1 MLDLFFIMKDIFK
14 FFRGSSKK
22 RDLSDTSKT
31 DEDPKKMRKARCA
44 SFVVESD
51 DFNEGIDSLGC
62 RVILFNC
69 LKNIEAKVIEL
80 SRKRKQKYAF

>member
-1 MLDLFFIMKDIFK
+1 MKDIFK

-31 DEDPKKMRKARCA
+31 VEDPKKMREARCA
-44 SFVVESD
+44 SFVAESD
-51 DFNEGIDSLGC
+51 DFNEGINSLGC
-62 RVILFNC
+62 RMILFNC
-69 LKNIEAKVIEL
+69 LKNIEAKVMEL